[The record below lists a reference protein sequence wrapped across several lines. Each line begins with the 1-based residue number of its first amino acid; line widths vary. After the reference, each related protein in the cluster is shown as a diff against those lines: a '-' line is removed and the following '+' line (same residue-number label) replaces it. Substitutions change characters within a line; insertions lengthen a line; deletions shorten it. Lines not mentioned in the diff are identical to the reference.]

1 MLVGSGPL
9 GVHLVAEEEVELGEC
24 SQVEVEAVGDQ
35 TDVVLPTLSQLSRI
49 EEINLTIIIRII
61 LIN

>member
-24 SQVEVEAVGDQ
+24 CQVEVEAVGDQ
-35 TDVVLPTLSQLSRI
+35 TDVVLPRLSDLSRI
-49 EEINLTIIIRII
+49 EDSNNNKIIKIII
-61 LIN
+61 N

>member
-49 EEINLTIIIRII
+49 EEIER
-61 LIN
+61 